1 LLNRVIE
8 WTDTGIRYEA
18 DQRHADII
26 VAHLGLQNESRSLSI
41 PGTKDE
47 TPGTTGSEDLLSQSL
62 ATQYR
67 ALTARGIY
75 LSQDRCDVSYSVKEL
90 ARHMSKPRECD
101 FVRLK
106 RLGRYLIGRERYVVT
121 FVYQDHVLVV
131 TSWVDSDWAGCRETR
146 KSTSGG
152 VTMLNNH
159 PLKHWSSTQGV
170 IALSSGE
177 AEYYAI
183 VKGASQ
189 AFGIASM
196 LADVG
201 VTCKVIVK
209 SDASAAKGIASRSGL
224 GKVRHIDVSQLW
236 VQDKVRS
243 KDMII
248 EKVKTFNNLADIFTK
263 YVGCDT
269 IVRHVKGLYGAIELG
284 RHALMPYM

>member
-1 LLNRVIE
+1 VS
-8 WTDTGIRYEA
+8 
-18 DQRHADII
+18 
-26 VAHLGLQNESRSLSI
+26 HLGLKDESRSLSI

-47 TPGTTGSEDLLSQSL
+47 TPSTTGSEIELSQVH

-75 LSQDRCDVSYSVKEL
+75 LSQDRCDLSYSVKEL

-121 FVYQDHVLVV
+121 FAYQEYMPVV

-196 LADVG
+196 LSDVG
-201 VTCKVIVK
+201 VTCTVIVK
-209 SDASAAKGIASRSGL
+209 SDATAAKGIASRSGL

-236 VQDKVRS
+236 VQDKIRC
-243 KDMII
+243 KEMIV
-248 EKVKTFNNLADIFTK
+248 EKTNTFNNIADIFTK
-263 YVGCDT
+263 YVSSDT
-269 IVRHVKGLYGAIELG
+269 IVRHVRNLCGTIETG
-284 RHALMPYM
+284 RHALMPYV